1 LITGVGHLQM
11 TVGDIPACQ
20 EVYGAEF
27 GLEEIASAKGADGC
41 PVVLLA
47 AGTSVLELREGS
59 DAVNAFLPSG
69 EKKDHLDVPGSVGH
83 FAFYVEDND
92 AQPSSR

>member
-1 LITGVGHLQM
+1 MITGVGHLQM